1 MILTKLI
8 SKIFLRGYGFKYYPP
23 KFKKK
28 FFLLRN
34 RKKIAKKN
42 LKIIKKKFYLKLSN
56 ITLYTNAD
64 QIWESNFHIND
75 REDLSNLH
83 RWSWALKLLSKEK
96 QLNND
101 LINFIELSFLKW
113 SKKFGSEKVD
123 KTKIYFEPYNISER
137 LSNYVILVKLNI
149 IKPNQE
155 IEDSLIKQFNF
166 LIKNI
171 EVYNVKLSNHALNNL
186 RAIILFSSYHKA
198 RNLENYGLNFF
209 IYLLKKKID
218 SNGFFKFGSSN
229 YQLIFTRW
237 LLDIYFLSSNPL
249 TKKKLKKFVNKALN
263 ATCFFSINKKLVT
276 PNFGNISPDF
286 ELSWLTDFFQKKN
299 NFFLKRYKKKYKFS
313 LKFRNLKS
321 NEWFKIYKNSFT
333 IFARNPKFCGF
344 DFNHS
349 HNDTFHFVMY
359 YKNNQIFIDK
369 GRYDYSLQSLKE
381 SLSSHAHNSFRINK
395 LPINDDLLQN
405 KLSVKLFLKDIKNI
419 NFHIIQNK
427 NEKLKMILKENNKY
441 IERVI
446 QIVKSKIYISDKIK
460 CNFVIKKF
468 YIFFNL
474 YFNNNY
480 LISKNRKTI
489 DIGNNLDVQFKY
501 NQVFSKNEFIEY
513 FSNEYG
519 KREKFL
525 KICLLFKNFK
535 NLSFQTVI
543 SAKK

>member
-1 MILTKLI
+1 MILTKII
-8 SKIFLRGYGFKYYPP
+8 SKIFLRGYGFKYYPEQ
-23 KFKKK
+23 F
-28 FFLLRN
+28 
-34 RKKIAKKN
+34 KKN
-42 LKIIKKKFYLKLSN
+42 LSLSRDKNKITKKKLIRVKRKFYLKLSN
-56 ITLYTNAD
+56 VTVYTNAD

-113 SKKFGSEKVD
+113 SKKFGSEKID
-123 KTKIYFEPYNISER
+123 KRKIYFEPYNISER
-137 LSNYVILVKLNI
+137 ISNYVILVKLNI
-149 IKPNQE
+149 IKPNKE
-155 IEDSLIKQFNF
+155 IEDNLIKQFNF

-171 EVYNVKLSNHALNNL
+171 EVYKGKLSNHSLNNL
-186 RAIILFSSYHKA
+186 RAIILFSSYRKA

-237 LLDIYFLSSNPL
+237 LLDIYFLSSNPPA
-249 TKKKLKKFVNKALN
+249 KKKLKKFVNKALN
-263 ATCFFSINKKLVT
+263 ATCFFSINRKLVT

-286 ELSWLTDFFQKKN
+286 ELSWLKDFFQKKN
-299 NFFLKRYKKKYKFS
+299 NFFLKRYKNKYKFS
-313 LKFRNLKS
+313 LKFNNLKS
-321 NEWFKIYKNSFT
+321 GEWFKIHKNSFT

-369 GRYDYSLQSLKE
+369 GRYDYSFQSLKE
-381 SLSSHAHNSFRINK
+381 SLSSYAHNSFKINK

-405 KLSVKLFLKDIKNI
+405 KLFVKLFLKDIKNI

-427 NEKLKMILKENNKY
+427 NDKLKMIFKEKNKY

-446 QIVKSKIYISDKIK
+446 QIVKSKIYIKDKIK
-460 CNFVIKKF
+460 SNFVIKKL

-474 YFNNNY
+474 HLNENY
-480 LISKNRKTI
+480 SISKKRKKI
-489 DIGNNLDVQFKY
+489 DIGNNLDIQFRY
-501 NQVFSKNEFIEY
+501 DQVFFLNQKTEY

-519 KREKFL
+519 KREKFMKL
-525 KICLLFKNFK
+525 YLLFKNLK

-543 SAKK
+543 SVKK

>member
-1 MILTKLI
+1 MILSKII
-8 SKIFLRGYGFKYYPP
+8 SKIFLRGYGYRYYPQR
-23 KFKKK
+23 FKKN
-28 FFLLRN
+28 FCLSRD
-34 RKKIAKKN
+34 KN
-42 LKIIKKKFYLKLSN
+42 NIPTKGLKRVKRKFYIKLSN
-56 ITLYTNAD
+56 VTVHTNAD

-113 SKKFGSEKVD
+113 SQKFGSEKID
-123 KTKIYFEPYNISER
+123 KRKIYFEPYNISER
-137 LSNYVILVKLNI
+137 ISNYVILVKLNI
-149 IKPNQE
+149 IKPNKE

-171 EVYNVKLSNHALNNL
+171 EVYKGKLSNHALNNL
-186 RAIILFSSYHKA
+186 RAIILFSSYQKA

-237 LLDIYFLSSNPL
+237 LLDVYFLASNSL
-249 TKKKLKKFVNKALN
+249 AKKKLKKFVNKALN
-263 ATCFFSINKKLVT
+263 AICFFSINKKLVT

-286 ELSWLTDFFQKKN
+286 ELSWLIDFFQKKN
-299 NFFLKRYKKKYKFS
+299 NFFLKRYKNKYKFS
-313 LKFRNLKS
+313 FKFNNLKS
-321 NEWFKIYKNSFT
+321 GEWFKIQKNSFT

-369 GRYDYSLQSLKE
+369 GRYDYSFQSLKE
-381 SLSSHAHNSFRINK
+381 SLSSCAHNSFKINK

-405 KLSVKLFLKDIKNI
+405 KLFVKLFFKDIKNI
-419 NFHIIQNK
+419 NFHITQNK
-427 NEKLKMILKENNKY
+427 IDKLKMSLKDKDKDM
-441 IERVI
+441 ERVI
-446 QIVKSKIYISDKIK
+446 QIVKSKIYIKDKIK
-460 CNFVIKKF
+460 SNFVIKKL

-474 YFNNNY
+474 YLNENY
-480 LISKNRKTI
+480 PISKKRKII
-489 DIGNNLDVQFKY
+489 DIGNNLNMQFRHD
-501 NQVFSKNEFIEY
+501 QVFSLNQEKEY

-519 KREKFL
+519 KREKFMKL
-525 KICLLFKNFK
+525 CLLFKNFK
-535 NLSFQTVI
+535 HLSFQTVI
-543 SAKK
+543 SIKK